1 MARNVIY
8 CEKDGEFEFFGSP
21 SALFERYGAEEIG
34 CSVQYLNN
42 TYSKLRKEGK
52 PLEYKSPTGFIIR
65 KGEIV
70 LKVTETKSANHLGK
84 KKAMAEQPNNL

>member
-8 CEKDGEFEFFGSP
+8 CEKDGNFEFFGSP
-21 SALFERYGAEEIG
+21 SALYEKYGTDEIG

-42 TYSKLRKEGK
+42 IYSKLRKDGK
-52 PLEYKSPTGFIIR
+52 PLEFISPTGFIIR

-70 LKVTETKSANHLGK
+70 LKVTETKSANHLGM
-84 KKAMAEQPNNL
+84 KKALAEQTINQ